1 MHRLMK
7 KVAFWD
13 TLMYIVHCTM
23 YIVDEM
29 DIKVGYII
37 QNIIFNR
44 WEYFSS
50 RKSYNPRIIYENL
63 KEQSDEI
70 QGILQT

>member
-1 MHRLMK
+1 MR
-7 KVAFWD
+7 
-13 TLMYIVHCTM
+13 I
-23 YIVDEM
+23 
-29 DIKVGYII
+29 
-37 QNIIFNR
+37 
-44 WEYFSS
+44 FSS